1 MRYPSDHKQT
11 RRTQLLQA
19 SGALAKQKGFGN
31 TGMDALATAA
41 GVTTGALYSQFGS
54 KADLLQAI
62 VSQELGWILAAFD
75 GLDSPEQLF
84 KALRRYLSPVHAEH
98 PELGCLVP
106 SLGGEIGRAD
116 PATREIF
123 ERGMLTLHARIA
135 AVLDDPDQAWALM
148 CQAFGGILLA
158 RAMAS
163 PETRDQL
170 LHSLVAA
177 VRPQLRPEQAA
188 EPQSGAS
195 STHNS

>member
-1 MRYPSDHKQT
+1 MRYPSDHKQA

-116 PATREIF
+116 PATREVF

-170 LHSLVAA
+170 LRSLVAA

-188 EPQSGAS
+188 EPQPGAS